1 MAGEHAHKATSW
13 VVVALIVVASIV
25 LGFAFVAAVDRRW
38 PSSAASSAS
47 PAWSWAASTGIMDD
61 AY

>member
-13 VVVALIVVASIV
+13 VVVALIVVASV
-25 LGFAFVAAVDRRW
+25 TLGVAFVLQSVALAIVGCVIGIIGLVMGAV
-38 PSSAASSAS
+38 
-47 PAWSWAASTGIMDD
+47 TGLMDD

>member
-13 VVVALIVVASIV
+13 VVVGLIVVASV
-25 LGFAFVAAVDRRW
+25 LLGFAFVMQSLVLGVIGGVVGLVGVVMGAV
-38 PSSAASSAS
+38 
-47 PAWSWAASTGIMDD
+47 TGLMDD